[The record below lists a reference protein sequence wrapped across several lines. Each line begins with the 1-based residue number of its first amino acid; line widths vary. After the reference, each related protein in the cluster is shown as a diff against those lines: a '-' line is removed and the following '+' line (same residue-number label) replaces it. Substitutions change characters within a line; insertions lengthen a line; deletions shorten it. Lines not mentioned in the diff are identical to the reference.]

1 MHPHGHVVWS
11 SVSGPSR
18 RRSSCACTPTAPHI
32 LWVLA
37 ACSPSP
43 GPSTVQLHE
52 AIVSVRLACMP
63 VVRPKRP
70 KSGELPHLSA
80 ASNDATNRAAPS
92 TTSHAAPSTI
102 CSRALAASAVFV
114 LGFGCKGK
122 GKVANYGVAI
132 APPNVAKEEDI
143 PWSSAAQLFFIGSR
157 GRAQLQAFPCWPVVD
172 AWLAEV
178 TKPLQTRKKCLVL
191 QGEFCTGKTEFV
203 RVFFHLG

>member
-63 VVRPKRP
+63 VVWPKRP
-70 KSGELPHLSA
+70 WSGGLPHQSA
-80 ASNDATNRAAPS
+80 ACSDATNRAAPS
-92 TTSHAAPSTI
+92 TTSHAPIHNPLQSPRSLLYS
-102 CSRALAASAVFV
+102 CLALVARVKERSQIMV
-114 LGFGCKGK
+114 LPLPHQMERRKK
-122 GKVANYGVAI
+122 I
-132 APPNVAKEEDI
+132 SL
-143 PWSSAAQLFFIGSR
+143 WSSAAQLFFIGSR
-157 GRAQLQAFPCWPVVD
+157 GRGPSRTTIDSNTNSSNNAGGRGVD
-172 AWLAEV
+172 VE
-178 TKPLQTRKKCLVL
+178 
-191 QGEFCTGKTEFV
+191 
-203 RVFFHLG
+203 